1 MSIAN
6 LGVNSLVLSRSA
18 TLPPDWPGGF
28 WWHWLVFTVIILAF
42 VLSMV
47 MAFIYFERRGMA
59 RMQARLGPNRVG
71 PFGVLQPVADAIKV
85 LLKED
90 IIPTKA
96 DKIVHWLAPVVAF
109 APVLLIFAVV
119 PFQDGAL
126 LADLNI
132 GILYVVAISSVSIV
146 GIFMAGWG
154 SSNKY
159 SLLGAM
165 RKIAAVVSY
174 EIPLVLAIIG
184 VVLIAGSLSMNQIVL
199 AQNVPFILLQ
209 PLGFLLFF
217 AAGCAEINRSPFDLM
232 EADSELV
239 AGFHT
244 EYSGMKFAM
253 FYLAEYAEALAM
265 SAIITTLFLG
275 GWRGPI
281 LPPWLWFL
289 IKVFAVFFVMI
300 WTRTTLPRIR
310 IDQLMALAWKFL
322 LPLALINLIITA
334 FQVLIWPVALPWVMV
349 PVNIAIMA
357 VLVLIWSKFFK
368 LGWGR
373 VEV

>member
-1 MSIAN
+1 MLN
-6 LGVNSLVLSRSA
+6 LSPDLLNHYVGKA
-18 TLPPDWPGGF
+18 LPSDWPGGF
-28 WWHWLVFTVIILAF
+28 WWHWLVFTVIIIAFVLAF
-42 VLSMV
+42 VMGFVWL
-47 MAFIYFERRGMA
+47 ERRGMA

-71 PFGVLQPVADAIKV
+71 PLGLLQPVADAIKV

-90 IIPTKA
+90 IIPTNA
-96 DKIVHWLAPVVAF
+96 DKIVHWLAPIVAF
-109 APVLLIFAVV
+109 APALMIFAVV

-132 GILYVVAISSVSIV
+132 GILYVVAISSVSTL

-154 SSNKY
+154 SNNKY

-165 RKIAAVVSY
+165 RQVAAVVSY
-174 EIPLVLAIIG
+174 EIPVVLAITG
-184 VVLIAGSLSMNQIVL
+184 VVVLAGSLSLNEIVQK
-199 AQNVPFILLQ
+199 QNIPFILLQ

-217 AAGCAEINRSPFDLM
+217 LGACAEINRSPFDLM

-244 EYSGMKFAM
+244 EYSGMKFAL
-253 FYLAEYAEALAM
+253 FYLVEYAEALAI
-265 SAIITTLFLG
+265 SAIIATLFLG
-275 GWRGPI
+275 GWRGPV

-289 IKVFAVFFVMI
+289 LKVIAVFFFMV
-300 WTRTTLPRIR
+300 WTRTTLPRVR

-322 LPLALINLIITA
+322 FPLALLNLIISGI
-334 FQVLIWPVALPWVMV
+334 QVLAWPEALPWAMI
-349 PVNIAIMA
+349 PLNIAIMA
-357 VLVLIWSKFFK
+357 ILVLLWSKLFK

>member
-1 MSIAN
+1 MILNPSLN
-6 LGVNSLVLSRSA
+6 LEHYWQ

-28 WWHWLVFTVIILAF
+28 WWHWLVFTVIIIAF
-42 VLSMV
+42 VLTLV
-47 MAFIYFERRGMA
+47 MGYIWIERRGMA
-59 RMQARLGPNRVG
+59 RMQARLGPNRAG
-71 PFGVLQPVADAIKV
+71 PFGLLQPVADAIKV
-85 LLKED
+85 LIKED
-90 IIPTKA
+90 IIPANA

-109 APVLLIFAVV
+109 VPVLMIFAVV

-132 GILYVVAISSVSIV
+132 GILYVVAISSVSTV

-154 SSNKY
+154 SNSKY

-165 RKIAAVVSY
+165 RNVAAVVSY
-174 EIPLVLAIIG
+174 EIPLMLSVIS
-184 VVLIAGSLSMNQIVL
+184 VVLIAGSLSMNQIVM
-199 AQNVPFILLQ
+199 AQTIPFILLQ

-217 AAGCAEINRSPFDLM
+217 IAGCAEINRSPFDLM

-244 EYSGMKFAM
+244 EYSGMKFAL
-253 FYLAEYAEALAM
+253 FYLVEYAEALAI

-275 GWRGPI
+275 GWRGPV
-281 LPPWLWFL
+281 LPPWLWFVL
-289 IKVFAVFFVMI
+289 KVIIVFFVMV
-300 WTRTTLPRIR
+300 WTRTTLPRVR

-322 LPLALINLIITA
+322 FPLALINLIITGI
-334 FQVLIWPVALPWVMV
+334 QVLAWPEALPGVMIL
-349 PVNIAIMA
+349 VNIAIM
-357 VLVLIWSKFFK
+357 VILVLLWSRFFK

>member
-1 MSIAN
+1 
-6 LGVNSLVLSRSA
+6 
-18 TLPPDWPGGF
+18 
-28 WWHWLVFTVIILAF
+28 
-42 VLSMV
+42 
-47 MAFIYFERRGMA
+47 
-59 RMQARLGPNRVG
+59 
-71 PFGVLQPVADAIKV
+71 

-90 IIPTKA
+90 IVPTKA
-96 DKIVHWLAPVVAF
+96 DKIVHWLAPVVAL
-109 APVLLIFAVV
+109 APVIMIFAVI

-126 LADLNI
+126 LADLNV
-132 GILYVVAISSVSIV
+132 GILYVVAISSVATV

-165 RKIAAVVSY
+165 REVASIVSY
-174 EIPLVLAIIG
+174 EIPVVIAIAG
-184 VVLIAGSLSMNQIVL
+184 VVLIAGSLSLNQIVL
-199 AQNVPFILLQ
+199 AQDIPFILLQ

-217 AAGCAEINRSPFDLM
+217 IGSCAEINRSPFDLL
-232 EADSELV
+232 EADSELT

-253 FYLAEYAEALAM
+253 FYLVEYAEALAM

-275 GWRGPI
+275 GWRGPV

-289 IKVFAVFFVMI
+289 VKVVIVFFVMV

-334 FQVLIWPVALPWVMV
+334 IEVLAWPAALPWVMIL
-349 PVNIAIMA
+349 VNIAIMA
-357 VLVLIWSKFFK
+357 VLVLLWSKFFK

>member
-1 MSIAN
+1 MAIAN
-6 LGVNSLVLSRSA
+6 LGANTLGHLA

-28 WWHWLVFTVIILAF
+28 WWHWLLFTVIIIAF
-42 VLSMV
+42 VLTLV
-47 MAFIYFERRGMA
+47 MGFIWIERRGMG

-71 PFGVLQPVADAIKV
+71 PFGILQPVADAIKV

-90 IIPTKA
+90 IVPAKG

-109 APVLLIFAVV
+109 APALMIFAVV

-126 LADLNI
+126 LADLNV
-132 GILYVVAISSVSIV
+132 GILYVVAISSISTV
-146 GIFMAGWG
+146 GLFMAGWG

-165 RKIAAVVSY
+165 RDVASVVSY
-174 EIPLVLAIIG
+174 EIPVVLSLVG
-184 VVLIAGSLSMNQIVL
+184 VVLIAGSLSLNQIVL
-199 AQNVPFILLQ
+199 AQDIPFILLQ

-217 AAGCAEINRSPFDLM
+217 IGGCAEINRSPFDLF
-232 EADSELV
+232 EADSEIV

-253 FYLAEYAEALAM
+253 FYLAEYAEAVVI
-265 SAIITTLFLG
+265 SAIIATLFLG

-281 LPPWLWFL
+281 LPPWLWFV
-289 IKVFAVFFVMI
+289 IKVIAVFFVMV
-300 WTRTTLPRIR
+300 WTRTTLPRVR

-322 LPLALINLIITA
+322 FPLALINLIITA
-334 FQVLIWPVALPWVMV
+334 IQVLTWPVALPWVII
-349 PVNIAIMA
+349 PVNITIMA
-357 VLVLIWSKFFK
+357 VLVLLWSKFFK

-373 VEV
+373 VAV

>member
-1 MSIAN
+1 MIALHYGINSIWYGQA
-6 LGVNSLVLSRSA
+6 
-18 TLPPDWPGGF
+18 LPPDWPGGY
-28 WWHWLVFTVIILAF
+28 WWHWLVFTIIIIAF
-42 VLSMV
+42 VLLMV
-47 MAFIYFERRGMA
+47 MGFIWFERRAMG

-71 PFGVLQPVADAIKV
+71 PFGLLQPVADVIKI

-96 DKIVHWLAPVVAF
+96 DKIVFWLAPVVALVP
-109 APVLLIFAVV
+109 ALMVFAVV

-126 LADLNI
+126 LADLNV
-132 GILYVVAISSVSIV
+132 GILYVVAVSSISAI
-146 GIFMAGWG
+146 GIFMGGWS

-165 RKIAAVVSY
+165 RQVASIVSY
-174 EIPLVLAIIG
+174 EIPVVLAVAS
-184 VVLIAGSLSMNQIVL
+184 VVLITGSLSLNQIVL
-199 AQNVPFILLQ
+199 AQDIPFILIQ

-217 AAGCAEINRSPFDLM
+217 IGGCAEINRSPFDLM
-232 EADSELV
+232 EADSEIV

-244 EYSGMKFAM
+244 EYSGMKFAL
-253 FYLAEYAEALAM
+253 FYLVEYAEAL
-265 SAIITTLFLG
+265 IISTLITILFLS
-275 GWRGPI
+275 GWRGPV

-289 IKVFAVFFVMI
+289 IKAGVVFFVI
-300 WTRTTLPRIR
+300 VWVRTTVPRVR

-322 LPLALINLIITA
+322 FPLALINLFITGIEILA
-334 FQVLIWPVALPWVMV
+334 WPTGIPWVMIF
-349 PVNIAIMA
+349 VNIAIA
-357 VLVLIWSKFFK
+357 AILILLWSKLFK

>member
-1 MSIAN
+1 MMIAN
-6 LGVNSLVLSRSA
+6 SSLSLERYWQ

-28 WWHWLVFTVIILAF
+28 WWHWLVFTVIIIAF
-42 VLSMV
+42 VLLLV
-47 MAFIYFERRGMA
+47 MGYIYIERRGMA
-59 RMQARLGPNRVG
+59 RMQARLGPNRAG
-71 PFGVLQPVADAIKV
+71 PLGLLQPVADAIKV

-90 IIPTKA
+90 IVPANA
-96 DKIVHWLAPVVAF
+96 DKLVHWLAPVVAF
-109 APVLLIFAVV
+109 FPALMIFAVV

-126 LADLNI
+126 LVDLNI
-132 GILYVVAISSVSIV
+132 GILYVVAISSVSTV

-165 RKIAAVVSY
+165 RSVAAVVSY
-174 EIPLVLAIIG
+174 EIPLVIAILG
-184 VVLIAGSLSMNQIVL
+184 VVLITGSLSLNQIVL
-199 AQNVPFILLQ
+199 AQNIPFILLQ

-217 AAGCAEINRSPFDLM
+217 IAGCAEINRSPFDLM

-239 AGFHT
+239 AGFHI
-244 EYSGMKFAM
+244 EYSGMKFAL
-253 FYLAEYAEALAM
+253 FYLAEYAEALII
-265 SAIITTLFLG
+265 SAIIATLFLG
-275 GWRGPI
+275 GWRGPV
-281 LPPWLWFL
+281 LPPWLWL
-289 IKVFAVFFVMI
+289 VIKVIAVFFVMV
-300 WTRTTLPRIR
+300 WTRTTFPRVR

-322 LPLALINLIITA
+322 LPLALINLFITGLE
-334 FQVLIWPVALPWVMV
+334 VLTWPEALPWVMI

-357 VLVLIWSKFFK
+357 VLVLLWSKFSK